1 MSPDDRG
8 FEFLD
13 MLAIVSFAMQ
23 LANYRELKSQASTD
37 DIFTELQKQDQEYL
51 SRILENQEK
60 ILEKLNTFNL
70 SENPTCSAPRR
81 S

>member
-1 MSPDDRG
+1 MGQDNRG

-13 MLAIVSFAMQ
+13 ILAIVSFMMQ
-23 LANYRELKSQASTD
+23 VANYQELKSQASTD

-60 ILEKLNTFNL
+60 ILDKLNTL
-70 SENPTCSAPRR
+70 
-81 S
+81 

>member
-1 MSPDDRG
+1 MGPNDRG

-37 DIFTELQKQDQEYL
+37 DIFSELQRQDNEYL
-51 SRILENQEK
+51 VRILENQEK
-60 ILEKLNTFNL
+60 ILNKL
-70 SENPTCSAPRR
+70 SAFDA

>member
-13 MLAIVSFAMQ
+13 MLAVVSFAMQ

-37 DIFTELQKQDQEYL
+37 DIFAELQKQDQEYL

-60 ILEKLNTFNL
+60 ILEKLNTL
-70 SENPTCSAPRR
+70 
-81 S
+81 

>member
-1 MSPDDRG
+1 MVQDDRG

-13 MLAIVSFAMQ
+13 ILAIVSFMMQ
-23 LANYRELKSQASTD
+23 VANYQELKSQASTD

-60 ILEKLNTFNL
+60 ILEKLNTL
-70 SENPTCSAPRR
+70 
-81 S
+81 